1 MPRLPRKHIRIGAGL
16 FLFMGL
22 FFGVT
27 TYLGAEWL
35 LRPQGTEYATA
46 ELIGWMVDIFGRTMA
61 SVVIVAVG
69 ALAAVA
75 FLRFMPASDD

>member
-1 MPRLPRKHIRIGAGL
+1 M
-16 FLFMGL
+16 
-22 FFGVT
+22 
-27 TYLGAEWL
+27 GAEWL

-75 FLRFMPASDD
+75 VLRFMPASDD